1 MTEPKIRPAVVADMT
16 AVHEM
21 ITMLAVYERQPDAV
35 TNKIERLIADGFGQN
50 PKFGCLVA
58 EYDKQIVGFA
68 LYYPTYSTWV
78 GPCLYL
84 EDLLVKEE
92 HRGKGIGGR
101 LFEHLLEIA
110 KQTGVKRFSWQ
121 VLDWNETAIKFYK
134 KYNAVFDAEW
144 VNCKIVL

>member
-1 MTEPKIRPAVVADMT
+1 MTQLKIRPAVKSDMA

-21 ITMLAVYERQPDAV
+21 IAMLAVYERQPDAV
-35 TNKIERLIADGFGQN
+35 TNKIEHLTNDGFGEH
-50 PKFGCLVA
+50 PKFSCLVA
-58 EYDKQIVGFA
+58 EFDKQIAGFA

-92 HRGKGIGGR
+92 YRGKGIGGM
-101 LFEHLLEIA
+101 LFEEVLEIA
-110 KQTGVKRFSWQ
+110 KQKGVKRFSWQ
-121 VLDWNETAIKFYK
+121 VLEWNEPAIKFYK
-134 KYNAVFDAEW
+134 KYNAVLDSEW